1 MTTMIVRGMVRPSV
15 LSSVERI
22 VKSLRVYLCGESAV
36 FSAIAGECVTNG
48 EVMKAHAVV
57 VLLLVL
63 IGIGGA
69 L

>member
-1 MTTMIVRGMVRPSV
+1 MIVRGMVRPSV

-22 VKSLRVYLCGESAV
+22 VKNLRVYLCGESAV
-36 FSAIAGECVTNG
+36 FSALSGERVTRG
-48 EVMKAHAVV
+48 EVLKAHLALAAV
-57 VLLLVL
+57 LTL